1 MRRDDELYSLFLSG
15 DTESYDQLMI
25 LYGDS
30 LIIYLNGYLH
40 DWHDAED
47 LMIETFARILVKK
60 PKISSGGFKPY
71 LYKTARNLAFRT
83 LQKRKQ
89 VKSFRLDDLTEDV
102 ADSVLTEEV
111 VRDNERNRVLHLCL
125 DRIDPMF
132 REALWLVYFENM
144 SYLEAAAVMRVSRK
158 KIDNLLTRG
167 KQHMKKELKKEG
179 ITNAYG

>member
-1 MRRDDELYSLFLSG
+1 M
-15 DTESYDQLMI
+15 
-25 LYGDS
+25 
-30 LIIYLNGYLH
+30 
-40 DWHDAED
+40 
-47 LMIETFARILVKK
+47 
-60 PKISSGGFKPY
+60 
-71 LYKTARNLAFRT
+71 YKTARNLAFRT